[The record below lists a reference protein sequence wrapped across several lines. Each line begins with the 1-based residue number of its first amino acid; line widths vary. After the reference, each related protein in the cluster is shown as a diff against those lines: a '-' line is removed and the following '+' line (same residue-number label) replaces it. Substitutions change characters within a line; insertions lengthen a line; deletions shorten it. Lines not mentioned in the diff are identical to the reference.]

1 MCMIHWVSNGTRRRW
16 TCSFK
21 ALRHPPP
28 PTLWQVV
35 CESDFAYQGDMF
47 LLGVLHVDRVTCGGV
62 FDSCWYATSMAL
74 CDTWTQA
81 RAALTEHARD
91 VATDD
96 VRLYMCVL
104 RTATWRC

>member
-1 MCMIHWVSNGTRRRW
+1 MRLVNFLASRYSKDLGRPIDPMTEVAICVGASG
-16 TCSFK
+16 
-21 ALRHPPP
+21 AL
-28 PTLWQVV
+28 
-35 CESDFAYQGDMF
+35 
-47 LLGVLHVDRVTCGGV
+47 
-62 FDSCWYATSMAL
+62 YATSMAL